1 MLGPD
6 LSIPT
11 LSSCGVKHLWRVG
24 EDGGR
29 QWLVDEEGGAWQ
41 EPSFLP
47 NDNPDEAR
55 LLRLKIKP
63 SKAYFESEGPKRR
76 RKEDSSGQ

>member
-1 MLGPD
+1 M
-6 LSIPT
+6 
-11 LSSCGVKHLWRVG
+11 
-24 EDGGR
+24 
-29 QWLVDEEGGAWQ
+29 VDEEGGAWQ

-76 RKEDSSGQ
+76 GKGGLFWPMTILMKLGSPL